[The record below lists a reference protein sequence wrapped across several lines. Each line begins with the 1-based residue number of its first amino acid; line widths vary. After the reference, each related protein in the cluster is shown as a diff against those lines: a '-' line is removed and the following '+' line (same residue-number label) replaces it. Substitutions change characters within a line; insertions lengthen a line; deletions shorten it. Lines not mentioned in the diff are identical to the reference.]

1 MNRRYVRRRC
11 LFGKTRPRPSVKGT
25 DYWGSRKG
33 IKRVQIYLK
42 KEIDSLRVE
51 LDLRPKFLRKFQ
63 IEGPEDFHKLVTILP
78 RLHILF
84 ARLDEQKLR
93 RQLRNMGLRSNQVE
107 AVEWEMKLHEGD
119 LWMALRYL
127 RRVVGMKNAQRVLIP
142 IQTNKVIRRALEE
155 WAALWPKKPGRLEGK
170 R

>member
-1 MNRRYVRRRC
+1 MRC
-11 LFGKTRPRPSVKGT
+11 LFGKTWPTQSVENT
-25 DYWGSRKG
+25 DYWGGRKG
-33 IKRVQIYLK
+33 LKRVQIYFK

-63 IEGPEDFHKLVTILP
+63 IEGPEDFHKLVAILP
-78 RLHILF
+78 RLHIFF

-93 RQLRNMGLRSNQVE
+93 QQLRNMGLRRMQQE
-107 AVEWEMKLHEGD
+107 AVVSEMKLHEDD

-127 RRVVGMKNAQRVLIP
+127 RRVVGMKNAPRVLVP
-142 IQTNKVIRRALEE
+142 IGTNKVIRRALEE
-155 WAALWPKKPGRLEGK
+155 WAAKWPKSPKKLEGK